1 MIHNLGPFIF
11 GILIL
16 LILTIVSILMLKYLN
31 KTWWQK
37 KFIRIAVVLLP
48 VIGLIG
54 SIVWGMGYQAKSIW
68 MSKIGSILVI
78 LIAISLLALI
88 MALPFS
94 GLLNLISARMEKR
107 KQRSASEKS
116 DEISLQRRSF
126 LKGAAAAIPL
136 ISLSTGGSGIASS
149 FQKTNIYTLPMSFEN
164 LPPQLEGFRILHVS
178 DSHLGIYK
186 FLSDYEEIFEEAA
199 EYKPDLV
206 LLTGDI
212 SDNLTILPDAL
223 NIADGLKPRFG
234 TYASLGNHEYYRGIS
249 QVLNSF
255 ESGPIELLRSSGKAI
270 NVNGATLYLAG
281 CDDPVKIHGLNHDF
295 LGDSMEKAL
304 VGRPSGA
311 FTVLMSHRPEGL
323 DPAAD
328 KDIDLVLSGHTHG
341 GQAGINGRSL
351 WSAFTDRYLWGQ
363 YRKNNSQM
371 YLSSGIGHWFPF
383 RLGCPPEAPIIELT
397 TKIDS

>member
-16 LILTIVSILMLKYLN
+16 LILTIVNILMLKYLN
-31 KTWWQK
+31 KAWWQK
-37 KFIRIAVVLLP
+37 KFIRITVVLLP

-107 KQRSASEKS
+107 KQRSAAEKS

-136 ISLSTGGSGIASS
+136 ISLSTGGGGIASS

-223 NIADGLKPRFG
+223 KIADGLKPRFG
-234 TYASLGNHEYYRGIS
+234 SYASLGNHEYYRGIS

-255 ESGPIELLRSSGKAI
+255 ESGPIELLRSSGKTI
-270 NVNGATLYLAG
+270 DINGATLYLAG

-295 LGDSMEKAL
+295 LGDSMEKGL

-323 DPAAD
+323 DPAAE

-341 GQAGINGRSL
+341 GQAGINGHSL